1 MKFLLLFMLPALAAA
16 GSSIRDVCLPPW
28 YDQAA
33 FQRVELELE
42 DLAANYVQLDHPCTI
57 FCTNQVVNGRIDFV
71 DPDAATNP
79 ARFYRTVPEA
89 GPPLQ

>member
-1 MKFLLLFMLPALAAA
+1 MKFLLLFMLPALAAT

-42 DLAANYVQLDHPCTI
+42 DLAANYVQLH
-57 FCTNQVVNGRIDFV
+57 Q
-71 DPDAATNP
+71 PDCHGQQRDCPGHVAH
-79 ARFYRTVPEA
+79 
-89 GPPLQ
+89 